1 MLPPVVFKIKTMSFV
16 SWLRGKA
23 RTTVDGLF
31 CSSSPDIKWVGNEHS
46 GWVISVNPPPRVA
59 YCAGVGLGI
68 SFELELAKI
77 MPRPV
82 LVFDPSPTGI
92 ATIARS
98 DTRNLEFF
106 PVGLA
111 AHAGTIEFSLPKD
124 AEEGSYSVVQ
134 DGIKTTSFEC
144 YDLPTIMSR
153 NGDSSIDLLKMDIEG
168 FEYDI
173 VNRLLDER
181 VPVRQ
186 MCVEFH
192 DWLRPGST
200 LKTIIRLYRAGY
212 RIIHK
217 RRGDYTFLLKESR
230 YAELQQ
236 NHQAATGLA
245 SQPTSAQ

>member
-1 MLPPVVFKIKTMSFV
+1 MSFV
-16 SWLRGKA
+16 SRLRGRA
-23 RTTVDGLF
+23 RTSVDGLF
-31 CSSSPDIKWVGNEHS
+31 CSSSPDIKWVGDEHS
-46 GWVISVNPPPRVA
+46 GWVISVNPTPRVA
-59 YCAGVGLGI
+59 YCAGVGHGI

-77 MPRPV
+77 MRQSV

-92 ATIARS
+92 ATIERS

-106 PVGLA
+106 PIGLA
-111 AHAGTIEFSLPKD
+111 AHAGSIEFSLPKD

-134 DGIKTTSFEC
+134 DGIKTVFFKC

-173 VNRLLDER
+173 VNRLLDEHL
-181 VPVRQ
+181 PVRQ
-186 MCVEFH
+186 LCVEFH
-192 DWLRPGST
+192 GWLRPGGT
-200 LKTIIRLYRAGY
+200 LKTIIRLHRAGY

-230 YAELQQ
+230 YAELQRSVRQ
-236 NHQAATGLA
+236 QIA
-245 SQPTSAQ
+245 